1 MRNEELPG
9 LTAAAQFLILHSSF
23 KNFSLTKLLARV
35 QTANSLL
42 CVGLDPVGDDAAVA
56 QRLREVVAETA
67 AYAAAFK
74 PNLAF
79 FLSREN
85 GVALLKATVAHIP
98 QDIPVVLDGKFG
110 DIANTAEQY
119 ANFAYEIIGADGV
132 TVNPYMGDDAIRPF
146 ARPGKLVFSLAKTS
160 NTPKLGMQDA
170 ALGDGD
176 RLSDRAAK
184 IGRLLDEEI
193 TDSTIGLVVG
203 ATEPAALAR
212 VRAACPAQWFLVPGI
227 GAQGGDLAATLQAG
241 LRADGSGVLI
251 NASRSIW
258 QAADAGAAAR
268 ELRAQINEHRLV
280 TV

>member
-1 MRNEELPG
+1 M
-9 LTAAAQFLILHSSF
+9 QKLI
-23 KNFSLTKLLARV
+23 TRI

-42 CVGLDPVGDDAAVA
+42 CVGLDPSGDDASAA
-56 QRLREVVAETA
+56 RRLREVVAQTA

-85 GVALLKATVAHIP
+85 GVALLKETVASIP
-98 QDIPVVLDGKFG
+98 ADIPVILDGKFG
-110 DIANTAEQY
+110 DIANTAERY
-119 ANFAYEIIGADGV
+119 ADFAYDRIGADAV

-160 NTPKLGMQDA
+160 NKPQYGLQDA
-170 ALGDGD
+170 ALTRGGN
-176 RLSDRAAK
+176 LSDCAAR
-184 IGRLLDEEI
+184 IARRLDEEL
-193 TDSTIGLVVG
+193 TEATIGLVVG
-203 ATEPAALAR
+203 ATEPAAMAR
-212 VRAACPAQWFLVPGI
+212 VRAACPTQWFLVPGI

-258 QAADAGAAAR
+258 QAADADAAAR
-268 ELRAQINEHRLV
+268 ELMEQINEHRSV
-280 TV
+280 EVVK

>member
-1 MRNEELPG
+1 M
-9 LTAAAQFLILHSSF
+9 Q
-23 KNFSLTKLLARV
+23 KLLTRIQA
-35 QTANSLL
+35 TNSLL
-42 CVGLDPVGDDAAVA
+42 CVGLDPVGDDATAA
-56 QRLREVVAETA
+56 RRLREVVAETA
-67 AYAAAFK
+67 ARAAAFK

-85 GVALLKATVAHIP
+85 GVALLRQTVRSIP
-98 QDIPVVLDGKFG
+98 NDIPVILDGKFG
-110 DIANTAEQY
+110 DIANTAAQY
-119 ANFAYEIIGADGV
+119 AHFAYDIIGADGV

-160 NTPKLGMQDA
+160 NKPQYGLQDA
-170 ALGDGD
+170 ALTRGGN
-176 RLSDRAAK
+176 LSDCAASMARK
-184 IGRLLDEEI
+184 LDEEL

-203 ATEPAALAR
+203 ATEPAAMAR

-241 LRADGSGVLI
+241 LRPDGSGVLI

-268 ELRAQINEHRLV
+268 ELMEQINECRMV
-280 TV
+280 TG